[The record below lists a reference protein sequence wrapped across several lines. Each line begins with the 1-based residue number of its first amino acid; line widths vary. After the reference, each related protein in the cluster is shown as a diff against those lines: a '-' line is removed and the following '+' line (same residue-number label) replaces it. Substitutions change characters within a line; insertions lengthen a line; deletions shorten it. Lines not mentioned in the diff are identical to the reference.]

1 MTLFC
6 SPRPFRRASI
16 AAALLLILSACA
28 STTPAPVETRT
39 QSLNSPAGGSGSA
52 GAGYHNVQKGETL
65 YSISVRYSQDYR
77 DIAAWNGLSD
87 PWIISIG
94 QVLRVTP
101 PDGAT
106 GNAGVTTAPV
116 VSGMVVERSLDTRTT
131 TASAATTGNLK
142 REPLVNKEPYTDAAY
157 ARAQNPASVSETG
170 TPAASAST
178 TATPLATT
186 STAASTAN
194 GVTWGWPAKGK
205 TIGSFAQTKGLDI
218 AGQAGDPIAAA
229 ADGKVVYAG
238 SGLRGYGQLI
248 IIKHDETYLT
258 AYAHNRK
265 ILVKEGQ
272 SVKRGAKIAEMGN
285 TDSDAVKLHF
295 EVRKQGKPVEPL
307 DFLPRQ

>member
-1 MTLFC
+1 MTLSRF
-6 SPRPFRRASI
+6 SRPFHRAAI

-39 QSLNSPAGGSGSA
+39 QPLNELAGGSVSA
-52 GAGYHNVQKGETL
+52 SVGAGYHSVQKGETL
-65 YSISVRYSQDYR
+65 YSISLRYNQDYR
-77 DIAAWNGLSD
+77 DIATWNGLAD
-87 PWIISIG
+87 PWIISVG
-94 QVLRVTP
+94 QVLRIVP
-101 PDGAT
+101 PNSAT

-116 VSGMVVERSLDTRTT
+116 TSGMVVERSLD
-131 TASAATTGNLK
+131 AQPAATTGSRLK

-157 ARAQNPASVSETG
+157 ARAQNPVSTPVTSPPA
-170 TPAASAST
+170 TPASATVPPATVSSS
-178 TATPLATT
+178 ATPV
-186 STAASTAN
+186 AN
-194 GVTWGWPAKGK
+194 GVTWSWPAKGK
-205 TIGSFAQTKGLDI
+205 TIGSFAQTKGIDI
-218 AGQAGDPIAAA
+218 AGQAGDPVAAA

-248 IIKHDETYLT
+248 IIKHNETYLT

-272 SVKRGAKIAEMGN
+272 SVKRGARIAEMGN